1 MKTTPVLTLI
11 EAAAQDGLREAGKEI
26 LARSNELA
34 PHLTGETEDTGFV
47 AVDDLTLQVGYSSLV
62 ALLQHESLEYEH
74 PRGGEW
80 KFLESALNEVD
91 VTGIIAKKT
100 SATG

>member
-26 LARSNELA
+26 LARSNDLA
-34 PHLTGETEDTGFV
+34 PHLTGETEDSGFV
-47 AVDDLTLQVGYSSLV
+47 AIDDLTLQVGYRSLV

-74 PRGGEW
+74 PRGGEY
-80 KFLESALNEVD
+80 KFLESALAEVD
-91 VTGIIAKKT
+91 TPAIIAKH
-100 SATG
+100 TGAIG